1 MCYFLSNPLGV
12 RAMKTVKVN
21 SKTRIDDIKTL
32 GLRLLGK
39 DTLEEI
45 TFILGNYWEQRKS
58 GLDTDT
64 LFIEMVR
71 LFKKKKLVKKMI
83 NDNREEAIKKMI
95 EMDIKVIL
103 DRWCR
108 QVRYILARSDNGDL
122 VEQSI
127 TCESASVSIE
137 EDSECKVVFKGKAY
151 DCMVEGRRAI
161 IGKLKNEYETVKV
174 DKDTNL
180 QSEYFTRR
188 KLRIFNNFVGKTFW
202 RTIGR
207 SSSRTVELAEKDSL
221 DKVDLYGQQIPIR
234 RRRRKSVG

>member
-1 MCYFLSNPLGV
+1 
-12 RAMKTVKVN
+12 MKTIRVN

-39 DTLEEI
+39 ETLEEI
-45 TFILGNYWEQRKS
+45 NFLIGNYWEQRRS

-64 LFIEMVR
+64 LFVEMVR

-83 NDNREEAIKKMI
+83 NDNREEAIKKLI

-108 QVRYILARSDNGDL
+108 QVRYILARSDDGNL

-137 EDSECKVVFKGKAY
+137 EDSECKVMFKGREY
-151 DCMVEGRRAI
+151 DCLVEGRRAI
-161 IGKLKNEYETVKV
+161 VGKLKNEYETVKV
-174 DKDTNL
+174 DKETKERSDW
-180 QSEYFTRR
+180 FTRR
-188 KLRIFNNFVGKTFW
+188 KLRIFNNFVGRTFW

-207 SSSRTVELAEKDSL
+207 TSSNTVELSEKASL
-221 DKVDLYGQQIPIR
+221 DKPDLFAEQTPIR
-234 RRRRKSVG
+234 RRRRKSG